1 MKTPNEPIDKA
12 LFLTEEE
19 IESLNHLSKKIASI
33 IEKPSLSFVFLQE
46 LEAITKELSILK
58 QRKYLAYINLIKQGY
73 LDID

>member
-1 MKTPNEPIDKA
+1 MKTPNEPIDTA

-19 IESLNHLSKKIASI
+19 LDSLKHLSKKLASI
-33 IEKPSLSFVFLQE
+33 IEKPNLSFVFLQE